1 MEGLGSPEATPNLD
15 VESRGPNHTTTI
27 SLDFIHPWELI
38 NEKLKLQM
46 ENALDI
52 VKRAI
57 FKEIV
62 EFTLLKR
69 FAVVPPSL

>member
-1 MEGLGSPEATPNLD
+1 M
-15 VESRGPNHTTTI
+15 
-27 SLDFIHPWELI
+27 
-38 NEKLKLQM
+38 NEKLELQI

-62 EFTLLKR
+62 ELTLLKR
-69 FAVVPPSL
+69 FAVVPFSP

>member
-1 MEGLGSPEATPNLD
+1 M
-15 VESRGPNHTTTI
+15 
-27 SLDFIHPWELI
+27 

-57 FKEIV
+57 FKEII
-62 EFTLLKR
+62 EFTFLKR
-69 FAVVPPSL
+69 FAEVLFSS